1 MSNALPY
8 RGLEQIARH
17 HRDTCSK
24 QLVALQ
30 RELAALEV
38 QRRDLELQR
47 AAIDETR
54 RQASRGLVDMQ
65 RLIAAERI
73 RSALGI
79 EATELERAICRVQG
93 LLETSRSELLQ
104 AQQSL
109 KSYELLQEKHRVRE
123 ERAQAQR
130 EQRSLDE
137 WSQHPAT
144 RQVR

>member
-1 MSNALPY
+1 MNNALPY
-8 RGLEQIARH
+8 RGLEHIARH

-24 QLVALQ
+24 QLATLQ
-30 RELAALEV
+30 RELAALEA
-38 QRRDLELQR
+38 QRRDLESQR
-47 AAIDETR
+47 AAIDEAR

-65 RLIAAERI
+65 RLIEAERI

-79 EATELERAICRVQG
+79 EATELERAISRIQG
-93 LLETSRSELLQ
+93 LLETSRSELTK

-137 WSQHPAT
+137 WAQHPAT
-144 RQVR
+144 RNAQ